1 MPLPKPTNAEKQAE
15 FVDRCMSDDETLKE
29 FPDEKQRVAVCIGIY
44 TREKD
49 ALETSNANVSE
60 RVEKGLKKKL
70 EDHREKVG
78 KDPRKQTTLRKLK
91 IVYNR
96 GIGAYRTNPSSVRPS
111 VGSPEQWANA
121 RVNSF
126 LHALRNL
133 RYRSGKHDTDLLPK
147 DHPIRKSIDKDKA
160 SLDEHRRYEDG
171 EIIPS
176 ALPPAYRK
184 SRKDGETKG
193 QACINCKFYKEDQAE
208 HRFYCTHWKAP
219 IRPQYWCKAW
229 KAKADAL
236 AETYNDYPE
245 SASNN
250 AKKVLRWKEE
260 HGDEVKGMTQVGWT
274 RANQLAKRE
283 RISRETIAR
292 MASFKRHQKNAEI
305 DPKFKGTPWKDK
317 GYVAWLGWGGTS
329 GVEWAIRK
337 LKQIDKKANSKMSS
351 KQYGF
356 SALNISESKI
366 DKDSGKMFGV
376 SLISVGEAL
385 GHELFV
391 DDDSLDTILESIEG
405 EKLPAYITH
414 RGALFEDR
422 LTREIGMFTNFRT
435 EGDRLMADF
444 EAFDSFREDDTRK
457 FNRLFEMAEK
467 MPEKFGLSIVFSAT
481 HAWATP
487 EGDVELDAK
496 PDNALFDFPSIRV
509 QEVTSADF
517 VDTPAAN
524 QKGLFSQTETK
535 PTNKMLKSELIE
547 ANEKLSAENE
557 ALKAKIE
564 ENESIEQQALEAQVS
579 QEEAQIESS
588 NEVQEETSSEQ
599 TQESFDKHE
608 DEEMNVADN
617 EKTINKGG
625 SQGLGGHEDEEKLEE
640 EEAQEE
646 EESLEDKVASLESV
660 IASLEEQLKEKDE
673 EMSKLQESLEG
684 HEKEEEEMKA
694 ELSKATEENSK
705 LSALIKG
712 ANPVEV
718 SKEDDST
725 WSPSSSTKDQF
736 IRDYAKKNNISEFT
750 ATLRL
755 GKEKPELFN
764 L

>member
-1 MPLPKPTNAEKQAE
+1 MPLPKPQKDEPRNE
-15 FVDRCMSDDETLKE
+15 FVVRCASDEETLKE
-29 FPDEKQRVAVCIGIY
+29 FPDSKQRVAVCIGIY
-44 TREKD
+44 NRE
-49 ALETSNANVSE
+49 N
-60 RVEKGLKKKL
+60 KL
-70 EDHREKVG
+70 
-78 KDPRKQTTLRKLK
+78 
-91 IVYNR
+91 N
-96 GIGAYRTNPSSVRPS
+96 
-111 VGSPEQWANA
+111 
-121 RVNSF
+121 
-126 LHALRNL
+126 
-133 RYRSGKHDTDLLPK
+133 
-147 DHPIRKSIDKDKA
+147 
-160 SLDEHRRYEDG
+160 EHRRYEDG

-193 QACINCKFYKEDQAE
+193 QACINCKFYQEDHKD
-208 HRFYCTHWKAP
+208 HRFYCTNFKAP
-219 IRPQYWCKAW
+219 VRPQYWCKAW
-229 KAKADAL
+229 KAKGEAL

-250 AKKVLRWKEE
+250 AKKVLRWRDE

-305 DPKFKGTPWKDK
+305 DPKYKATPWKDK

-391 DDDSLDTILESIEG
+391 DDDSLDTILQAIDG
-405 EKLPAYITH
+405 EKIPAYITH

-435 EGDRLMADF
+435 EGERLMADF
-444 EAFDSFREDDTRK
+444 EAFDSFREDDARK
-457 FNRLFEMAEK
+457 YNRLFEMAEK
-467 MPEKFGLSIVFSAT
+467 MPERFGLSIVFSAT
-481 HAWATP
+481 QAWATP
-487 EGDVELDAK
+487 EGDVEIGGR
-496 PDNALFDFPSIRV
+496 PENALFDFPSIRV
-509 QEVTSADF
+509 EEVSSADF

-524 QKGLFSQTETK
+524 QKGLFSKIDIK
-535 PTNKMLKSELIE
+535 PTSKMLKSELIE

-557 ALKAKIE
+557 ALKAKVE
-564 ENESIEQQALEAQVS
+564 DQESIEQKALEAQVS

-588 NEVQEETSSEQ
+588 NEVQEETSSEEI
-599 TQESFDKHE
+599 QESFNK
-608 DEEMNVADN
+608 DEEMAITDN
-617 EKTINKGG
+617 EKTINKD
-625 SQGLGGHEDEEKLEE
+625 SQGLEGQEDEEKLEE

-646 EESLEDKVASLESV
+646 EESLEEKVASLESV
-660 IASLEEQLKEKDE
+660 IESLQEQLKEKDE
-673 EMSKLQESLEG
+673 EMSKLREQLEG
-684 HEKEEEEMKA
+684 HEEEEEEMK
-694 ELSKATEENSK
+694 EKLSKVTEENSK
-705 LSALIKG
+705 LSTLIKG
-712 ANPVEV
+712 ANPIEV
-718 SKEDDST
+718 SKQEDTT
-725 WSPSSSTKDQF
+725 WSPSKSLKDQF
-736 IRDYAKKNNISEFT
+736 IKDYAKENNISEFT

-755 GKEKPELFN
+755 GKEKPELFK

>member
-1 MPLPKPTNAEKQAE
+1 MPLPKPQKDEPRNE
-15 FVDRCMSDDETLKE
+15 FIVRCASDEETLKE
-29 FPDEKQRVAVCIGIY
+29 FPDSKQRVAVCIGIY
-44 TREKD
+44 NRETQ
-49 ALETSNANVSE
+49 LNEGSNDNVSE
-60 RVEKGLKKKL
+60 TVENGLKKKL
-70 EDHREKVG
+70 EDHREAVG
-78 KDPRKQTTLRKLK
+78 KDPKKQTTLRKLK

-111 VGSPEQWANA
+111 VSSPEQWANA

-126 LHALRNL
+126 LYALRNL

-147 DHPIRKSIDKDKA
+147 DHPIRKNIEKDKA

-176 ALPPAYRK
+176 ELPDAYRK

-193 QACINCKFYKEDQAE
+193 QACINCKFYKEDHND
-208 HRFYCTHWKAP
+208 HRFYCTKFKAP

-229 KAKADAL
+229 QAKSDAL

-250 AKKVLRWKEE
+250 AKKALKYKAENPDNKC
-260 HGDEVKGMTQVGWT
+260 GTQVGWA
-274 RANQLAKRE
+274 RANQLAKKE
-283 RISRETIAR
+283 KISRDTIAR
-292 MASFKRHQKNAEI
+292 MASFKRHQQH
-305 DPKFKGTPWKDK
+305 KDVPYDE
-317 GYVAWLGWGGTS
+317 GCGGLMWDAWGGTS

-391 DDDSLDTILESIEG
+391 DDDSLDTILQAIDG
-405 EKLPAYITH
+405 EKIPAYITH

-444 EAFDSFREDDTRK
+444 EAFDSFREDDARK
-457 FNRLFEMAEK
+457 YNRLFEMAEK
-467 MPEKFGLSIVFSAT
+467 IPERFGLSIVFSAT
-481 HAWATP
+481 QAWATP
-487 EGDVELDAK
+487 EGDVELGAR
-496 PDNALFDFPSIRV
+496 PDNALFDYPSIRV
-509 QEVTSADF
+509 EEVTSADF

-524 QKGLFSQTETK
+524 QKGLFSKLDIK

-564 ENESIEQQALEAQVS
+564 DQESVEQKALEAQVS
-579 QEEAQIESS
+579 QEEAQVESS
-588 NEVQEETSSEQ
+588 NEVQEETSSEEI
-599 TQESFDKHE
+599 QESFDKHE
-608 DEEMNVADN
+608 EEEM
-617 EKTINKGG
+617 
-625 SQGLGGHEDEEKLEE
+625 GGHEDEEKLEE
-640 EEAQEE
+640 DEEKLEE
-646 EESLEDKVASLESV
+646 EEENLEDKVASLESV
-660 IASLEEQLKEKDE
+660 IEDLKAKLQEKED
-673 EMSKLQESLEG
+673 EMSKLQEELEG
-684 HEKEEEEMKA
+684 HNKEEEEMK
-694 ELSKATEENSK
+694 EKLSKVTEENSK

-712 ANPVEV
+712 ANPIEV

-725 WSPSSSTKDQF
+725 WSPSKSLKDQF
-736 IRDYAKKNNISEFT
+736 IRDYAKENNISEFT

-755 GKEKPELFN
+755 GKEKPELFK

>member
-1 MPLPKPTNAEKQAE
+1 MPLPKPTTSEKQPE
-15 FVDRCMSDDETLKE
+15 FVNRCMSDEETVKE
-29 FPDEKQRVAVCIGIY
+29 FPDEKQRVAICIGIY
-44 TREKD
+44 KRETQ
-49 ALETSNANVSE
+49 LNEGSNDNVSKT
-60 RVEKGLKKKL
+60 VEKGLKKKL
-70 EDHREKVG
+70 EDHKEKVG
-78 KDPRKQTTLRKLK
+78 KDKKKQTTLRKLK

-126 LHALRNL
+126 LYALRNL

-147 DHPIRKSIDKDKA
+147 EHPIRKNIDKKQA

-193 QACINCKFYKEDQAE
+193 QACINCKFYQEDHKD
-208 HRFYCTHWKAP
+208 HRFYCTNFKAP
-219 IRPQYWCKAW
+219 VRPQYWCKAW
-229 KAKADAL
+229 KSKGEAL

-250 AKKVLRWKEE
+250 AKRALKYKAENPDNKC
-260 HGDEVKGMTQVGWT
+260 GTQVGWA
-274 RANQLAKRE
+274 RANQLAKNE
-283 RISRETIAR
+283 RISRDTIAR
-292 MASFKRHQKNAEI
+292 MASFKRHQQH
-305 DPKFKGTPWKDK
+305 KDVPYDE
-317 GYVAWLGWGGTS
+317 GCGGLMWDAWGGTS

-391 DDDSLDTILESIEG
+391 DDDSLDTILQAIDG
-405 EKLPAYITH
+405 EKIPAYITH

-435 EGDRLMADF
+435 EGERLMADF
-444 EAFDSFREDDTRK
+444 EAFDSFREDDARK
-457 FNRLFEMAEK
+457 YNRLFEMAEK
-467 MPEKFGLSIVFSAT
+467 MPERFGLSIVFSAT
-481 HAWATP
+481 QAWATP
-487 EGDVELDAK
+487 EGDVEIGGR
-496 PDNALFDFPSIRV
+496 PENALFDFPSIRV
-509 QEVTSADF
+509 EEVSSADF

-524 QKGLFSQTETK
+524 QKGLFSKLDIK
-535 PTNKMLKSELIE
+535 PTSKMLKSELIE

-564 ENESIEQQALEAQVS
+564 DQESIEQKALEAQVS

-588 NEVQEETSSEQ
+588 NEVQEETSSEEI
-599 TQESFDKHE
+599 QESFNK
-608 DEEMNVADN
+608 DEEMAITDN
-617 EKTINKGG
+617 EKTINKD
-625 SQGLGGHEDEEKLEE
+625 SQGLEGHEDEEKLEE

-646 EESLEDKVASLESV
+646 EESLEEKVASLESV
-660 IASLEEQLKEKDE
+660 IESLQEQLKEKDE
-673 EMSKLQESLEG
+673 EMSKLREQLEG
-684 HEKEEEEMKA
+684 HEEEEEEMK
-694 ELSKATEENSK
+694 EKLSKVTEENSK
-705 LSALIKG
+705 LSTLIKG
-712 ANPVEV
+712 ANPIEV
-718 SKEDDST
+718 SKQEDTT
-725 WSPSSSTKDQF
+725 WSPSKSLKDQF
-736 IRDYAKKNNISEFT
+736 IKDYAKENNISEFT

-755 GKEKPELFN
+755 GKEKPELFK

>member
-1 MPLPKPTNAEKQAE
+1 MPLPKPTNSEKQPE
-15 FVDRCMSDDETLKE
+15 FVNRCMSDEETVKE

-44 TREKD
+44 KRETQ
-49 ALETSNANVSE
+49 LNEGSNDNVSE
-60 RVEKGLKKKL
+60 TVEKGLKKKL
-70 EDHREKVG
+70 EDHKERVG
-78 KDPRKQTTLRKLK
+78 KDKKKQTTLRKLK

-126 LHALRNL
+126 LYALRNL

-147 DHPIRKSIDKDKA
+147 EHPIRKNIDKKEA

-193 QACINCKFYKEDQAE
+193 QACINCKFYKEDQKD
-208 HRFYCTHWKAP
+208 HRFYCTKFEAP
-219 IRPQYWCKAW
+219 VRPQYWCKAW
-229 KAKADAL
+229 KAKGEAL

-250 AKKVLRWKEE
+250 AKRALKYKAENPDNKC
-260 HGDEVKGMTQVGWT
+260 GTQVGWA
-274 RANQLAKRE
+274 RANQLAKKE
-283 RISRETIAR
+283 RISRDTIAR
-292 MASFKRHQKNAEI
+292 MASFKRHQQH
-305 DPKFKGTPWKDK
+305 KDVPYDE
-317 GYVAWLGWGGTS
+317 GCGGLMWDAWGGTS

-391 DDDSLDTILESIEG
+391 DDDSLDTILQAIDG
-405 EKLPAYITH
+405 EKIPAYITH

-444 EAFDSFREDDTRK
+444 EAFDSFKEDDARK
-457 FNRLFEMAEK
+457 YNRLFEMAEK
-467 MPEKFGLSIVFSAT
+467 IPERFGLSIVFSAT
-481 HAWATP
+481 QAWATP
-487 EGDVELDAK
+487 EGDVELGAR

-509 QEVTSADF
+509 EEVTSADF

-524 QKGLFSQTETK
+524 QKGLFSKLDIK
-535 PTNKMLKSELIE
+535 PTSKMLKSELIE

-564 ENESIEQQALEAQVS
+564 DQESVEQKALEAQVS

-588 NEVQEETSSEQ
+588 NEVQEETSSEEI
-599 TQESFDKHE
+599 QESFNK
-608 DEEMNVADN
+608 DEEMAVTDN

-625 SQGLGGHEDEEKLEE
+625 SQGLEGHEDEEKLEE

-646 EESLEDKVASLESV
+646 EESLEEKVASLESV
-660 IASLEEQLKEKDE
+660 IESLQEQLKEKED
-673 EMSKLQESLEG
+673 EMSKLQEELAG
-684 HEKEEEEMKA
+684 HEEEEKEMK
-694 ELSKATEENSK
+694 EKLSKVTEENSK

-712 ANPVEV
+712 ANPIEV

-725 WSPSSSTKDQF
+725 WSPSKSLKDQF
-736 IRDYAKKNNISEFT
+736 IKDYAKENNISEFT

-755 GKEKPELFN
+755 GKEKPELFK

>member
-1 MPLPKPTNAEKQAE
+1 MPLPKPSNQEKRAE
-15 FVDRCMSDDETLKE
+15 FVDRCMKDDETLKD

-44 TREKD
+44 KRETQ
-49 ALETSNANVSE
+49 LNEGSNDNVSKT
-60 RVEKGLKKKL
+60 VEKGLEKKL

-78 KDPRKQTTLRKLK
+78 KDKRKQTTLRKLK

-96 GIGAYRTNPSSVRPS
+96 GIGAYRSNPSSVRPS
-111 VGSPEQWANA
+111 VGSPEQWASA

-147 DHPIRKSIDKDKA
+147 DHPIRKNIDKKQA

-193 QACINCKFYKEDQAE
+193 QACINCKFYKEDQKD
-208 HRFYCTHWKAP
+208 HRFYCTKFEAP
-219 IRPQYWCKAW
+219 VRPQYWCKAW
-229 KAKADAL
+229 KAKGEAL

-250 AKKVLRWKEE
+250 AKKVLRWRDE

-305 DPKFKGTPWKDK
+305 DPKYKATPWKDK

-329 GVEWAIRK
+329 GIEWASRK
-337 LKQIDKKANSKMSS
+337 LKQIDKKLNSKMQS

-366 DKDSGKMFGV
+366 DKESGKMFGV

-391 DDDSLDTILESIEG
+391 DDDSIDSILQSIEG

-435 EGDRLMADF
+435 ENERLMADF
-444 EAFDSFREDDTRK
+444 EAFESFRDDDNRK

-467 MPEKFGLSIVFSAT
+467 MPERFGLSIVFSAT
-481 HAWATP
+481 QAWATP
-487 EGDVELDAK
+487 EGDVELGGRPED
-496 PDNALFDFPSIRV
+496 ALFDYPSIRV
-509 QEVTSADF
+509 QEVSSADF

-524 QKGLFSQTETK
+524 QKGLFSKIEIK
-535 PTNKMLKSELIE
+535 PTSKMLKSELIE

-557 ALKAKIE
+557 ALKAKVA
-564 ENESIEQQALEAQVS
+564 EQDSVEQEALEAQLS
-579 QEEAQIESS
+579 TEEAQIESS
-588 NEVQEETSSEQ
+588 NEVQEEASSEEN
-599 TQESFDKHE
+599 QESFNK
-608 DEEMNVADN
+608 DEEMAVTDN
-617 EKTINKGG
+617 EKTIGKGG
-625 SQGLGGHEDEEKLEE
+625 SQGLEGHEDEEEIEE

-646 EESLEDKVASLESV
+646 EESLEEKVASLESV
-660 IASLEEQLKEKDE
+660 IASLQDQLKEKDE
-673 EMSKLQESLEG
+673 EMSKLQEQLEG
-684 HEKEEEEMKA
+684 HEEEEEEMK
-694 ELSKATEENSK
+694 EKLSKVTEENSK
-705 LSALIKG
+705 LSSLIKG

-718 SKEDDST
+718 SKGDDSI
-725 WSPSSSTKDQF
+725 WSPSKSTKDQF
-736 IRDYAKKNNISEFT
+736 IKDYAKEKNISEFT

-755 GKEKPELFN
+755 GKEKPELFK

>member
-1 MPLPKPTNAEKQAE
+1 MPLPKPQKDEPRNE
-15 FVDRCMSDDETLKE
+15 FIVRCASDEETLKE
-29 FPDEKQRVAVCIGIY
+29 FPDSKQRVAVCIGIY
-44 TREKD
+44 NRETQ
-49 ALETSNANVSE
+49 LNEGSNDNVSE
-60 RVEKGLKKKL
+60 TVENGLKKKL

-78 KDPRKQTTLRKLK
+78 KDPKKQTTLRKLK

-111 VGSPEQWANA
+111 VSSPEQWANA

-126 LHALRNL
+126 LYALRNL

-147 DHPIRKSIDKDKA
+147 DHPIRKNIEKDKA

-176 ALPPAYRK
+176 ELPAAYRK

-193 QACINCKFYKEDQAE
+193 QACINCKFYKEDHDD
-208 HRFYCTHWKAP
+208 HRFYCTKFKAP

-229 KAKADAL
+229 QAKSDAL

-250 AKKVLRWKEE
+250 AKKALKYKAENPDNKC
-260 HGDEVKGMTQVGWT
+260 GTQVGWA
-274 RANQLAKRE
+274 RANQLAKKE
-283 RISRETIAR
+283 KISRDTIAR
-292 MASFKRHQKNAEI
+292 MASFKRHQQH
-305 DPKFKGTPWKDK
+305 KDVPYDE
-317 GYVAWLGWGGTS
+317 GCGGLMWDAWGGTS

-391 DDDSLDTILESIEG
+391 DDDSLDTILQAIDG
-405 EKLPAYITH
+405 EKIPAYITH

-444 EAFDSFREDDTRK
+444 EAFDSFREDDARK
-457 FNRLFEMAEK
+457 YNRLFEMAEK
-467 MPEKFGLSIVFSAT
+467 IPERFGLSIVFSAT
-481 HAWATP
+481 QAWATP
-487 EGDVELDAK
+487 EGDVELGAR
-496 PDNALFDFPSIRV
+496 PDNALFDYPSIRV
-509 QEVTSADF
+509 EEVTSADF

-524 QKGLFSQTETK
+524 QKGLFSKLDIK

-564 ENESIEQQALEAQVS
+564 DQESVEQKALEAQVS
-579 QEEAQIESS
+579 QEEAQVESS
-588 NEVQEETSSEQ
+588 NEVQEETSSEEI
-599 TQESFDKHE
+599 QESFDKHE
-608 DEEMNVADN
+608 EEEM
-617 EKTINKGG
+617 
-625 SQGLGGHEDEEKLEE
+625 GGHEDEEKLEE
-640 EEAQEE
+640 DEEKLEE
-646 EESLEDKVASLESV
+646 EEENLEDKVASLESV
-660 IASLEEQLKEKDE
+660 IEDLKAKLQEKED
-673 EMSKLQESLEG
+673 EMSKLQEELEG
-684 HEKEEEEMKA
+684 HNKEEEEMK
-694 ELSKATEENSK
+694 EKLSKVTEENSK

-712 ANPVEV
+712 ANPIEV

-725 WSPSSSTKDQF
+725 WSPSKSLKDQF
-736 IRDYAKKNNISEFT
+736 IRDYAKENNISEFT

-755 GKEKPELFN
+755 GKEKPELFK